1 MTVDVAQRQIINA
14 KLNIYGQGDDD
25 NVLNLMS
32 AYYDGDEGVRSSSG
46 SDFIEVSIGN
56 SIGALCAPQSAG
68 KSTHGQGGL
77 YYRDTS

>member
-14 KLNIYGQGDDD
+14 KLNIYGQGDD

-32 AYYDGDEGVRSSSG
+32 AYYDDDDEGVCSSSG

-56 SIGALCAPQSAG
+56 SIGALCAAQSA
-68 KSTHGQGGL
+68 GQGGL
-77 YYRDTS
+77 YY